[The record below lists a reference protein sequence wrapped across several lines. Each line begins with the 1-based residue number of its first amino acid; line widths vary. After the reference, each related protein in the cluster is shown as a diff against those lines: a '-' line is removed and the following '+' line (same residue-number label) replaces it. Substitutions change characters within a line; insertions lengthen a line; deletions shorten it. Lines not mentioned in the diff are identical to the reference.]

1 MVYHHSHNNFAINFI
16 WIAIN
21 FQLELPN
28 LLTLS
33 LLAWGS
39 ATEREL
45 RLWNVMVGL
54 TIIMTSA
61 ETLMTN
67 FILIMTQMALMTTK
81 IDTDGKIYTNIIVT
95 QKWQWLLQKENNAKQ
110 DGSCLVTLL
119 MPGGVAGFPALRLQL
134 QDRHLVVRISGLRLL
149 LAFFFTVAL

>member
-1 MVYHHSHNNFAINFI
+1 
-16 WIAIN
+16 
-21 FQLELPN
+21 
-28 LLTLS
+28 
-33 LLAWGS
+33 
-39 ATEREL
+39 
-45 RLWNVMVGL
+45 MVGL

-95 QKWQWLLQKENNAKQ
+95 QKWQWLLQNNAKQ

-134 QDRHLVVRISGLRLL
+134 Q
-149 LAFFFTVAL
+149 